1 MKIIKIIN
9 FILFITFISFL
20 IKWDFS
26 NEFIVQKKKMRNNYA
41 LFLSKVINDIE
52 TIKTKKNFKEF
63 KDNKEYLKKNIE
75 EKEFWKLL
83 KTK

>member
-9 FILFITFISFL
+9 FLLFITFIFFL
-20 IKWDFS
+20 TKWYFS
-26 NEFIVQKKKMRNNYA
+26 TEFLVHKKKMRNNYA